1 MRIHQ
6 SCEFPHS
13 SVNRIGEDVADDRC
27 LSIHANSKLTSREE
41 EEEEATTDNNRQLG
55 WLLLSMFF
63 WEREANFTLLG
74 WFRVAWNWKWNK
86 LNKAKDKQQI
96 MSASFGF
103 VEPKWPTTKTTT
115 TRRRIRRRESFFDIF
130 SVRICQPQDRHRKHN
145 IHTPVVGSG
154 SSKPNKRKKRTFLLL
169 FLYFP
174 QGEERERE
182 KKKEAKRT

>member
-1 MRIHQ
+1 M
-6 SCEFPHS
+6 
-13 SVNRIGEDVADDRC
+13 
-27 LSIHANSKLTSREE
+27 SINSRQLQINESRRRGGGN
-41 EEEEATTDNNRQLG
+41 NNRQQQTT
-55 WLLLSMFF
+55 WMAAAVHVF
-63 WEREANFTLLG
+63 WERGQLTLLLLG

-154 SSKPNKRKKRTFLLL
+154 SSKPNKRKTTFLLL

-174 QGEERERE
+174 QGEEREN
-182 KKKEAKRT
+182 KEAKRT